1 MASENTYLTAEGLA
15 KATAELD
22 VLYVKRND
30 NVERLQEAISQGDI
44 AENAEYDAAKDE
56 QARIAGRI
64 AELERMIS
72 TAKIINDEGIGDV
85 VTLGS
90 TVELEDVGEECKESF
105 KGSFVIVGTAEADPL
120 AGKLSNISPVG
131 KAIMG
136 KKSGETVVV
145 LTPDGYLKYRIKVI
159 AA

>member
-22 VLYVKRND
+22 ALYVKRND

-64 AELERMIS
+64 AELERMVSI
-72 TAKIINDEGIGDV
+72 AKIINDDGTGDV

-90 TVELEDVGEECKESF
+90 TVELEDVGEECKDSF

-145 LTPDGYLKYRIKVI
+145 LAPDGYLTYRIKII

>member
-22 VLYVKRND
+22 ALYVKRND

-64 AELERMIS
+64 AELERMVSI
-72 TAKIINDEGIGDV
+72 AKIINDEGNGDV

-90 TVELEDVGEECKESF
+90 NVELEDVGEGCTESF

-120 AGKLSNISPVG
+120 AGKLSNVSPVG
-131 KAIMG
+131 KAVMG

-145 LTPDGYLKYRIKVI
+145 LAPDGYLTYRIKII

>member
-1 MASENTYLTAEGLA
+1 
-15 KATAELD
+15 
-22 VLYVKRND
+22 
-30 NVERLQEAISQGDI
+30 
-44 AENAEYDAAKDE
+44 
-56 QARIAGRI
+56 
-64 AELERMIS
+64 MIS

>member
-145 LTPDGYLKYRIKVI
+145 LAPDGYLTYRIKII